1 MRVGSTG
8 ECAGCATGA
17 ELPYRKF
24 LWPALAAVAAVV
36 IALVATSL
44 GDNLTYYLTPSEAV
58 ADRAEAGESRF
69 RLGGLVVEGSLTEDG
84 SVKRF
89 SVTDGAETIDV
100 KLSAPTPPLFAEGV
114 GVVVEG
120 RWQGDQFSADLA
132 LVRHD
137 ENYVVPTAQP

>member
-1 MRVGSTG
+1 M
-8 ECAGCATGA
+8 
-17 ELPYRKF
+17 
-24 LWPALAAVAAVV
+24 AVV

-58 ADRAEAGESRF
+58 AEPTGDRF

-84 SVKRF
+84 GVKRF
-89 SVTDGAETIDV
+89 QVTDGAETINV
-100 KLSAPTPPLFAEGV
+100 ELNAPAPPLFAEGV

-120 RWQGDQFSADLA
+120 QWAGDSFAADLA

-137 ENYVVPTAQP
+137 ENYVVPTTVP

>member
-1 MRVGSTG
+1 M
-8 ECAGCATGA
+8 
-17 ELPYRKF
+17 PYRRF

-58 ADRAEAGESRF
+58 AQRGITSNEERF
-69 RLGGLVVEGSLTEDG
+69 RLGGLVVEGSLTQDEN
-84 SVKRF
+84 VKRF
-89 SVTDGAETIDV
+89 QVTDGAETINV
-100 KLSAPTPPLFAEGV
+100 ELNAPAPPLFAEGV

-120 RWQGDQFSADLA
+120 RWAGQSFLADLA

-137 ENYVVPTAQP
+137 ENYVVPTTLP